1 MPYMNWGNRKWVF
14 PLFFIPI
21 HRMIR
26 AHTIIVIIMIWWSY
40 ATAPITRRKLNF
52 IPIDWEIYQTMRTP
66 EPNARVDNRK
76 ICPIC
81 LKRELHLILRVK
93 CSKWSQMI
101 KRINRMILII
111 R

>member
-1 MPYMNWGNRKWVF
+1 MLDKKYEVKNE
-14 PLFFIPI
+14 
-21 HRMIR
+21 
-26 AHTIIVIIMIWWSY
+26 SY
-40 ATAPITRRKLNF
+40 IQELWDQKKAFEFKG
-52 IPIDWEIYQTMRTP
+52 
-66 EPNARVDNRK
+66 VDNRK

-81 LKRELHLILRVK
+81 LKRELHLILLVK